1 METTSATSA
10 SQIQMDYMKL
20 LVTQLQNQNPLEPL
34 DNNDMAAQLAQFS
47 QLSQLENAN
56 SKLSTMQ
63 TSFESVLQSTNR
75 NYANSLLDKTVTF
88 FGKNE
93 STGEPVSIEGKVM
106 SVFNDPKTGESLLGV
121 KVGEGNN
128 ASEYT
133 LGIGAVVLVK
143 TQD

>member
-56 SKLSTMQ
+56 SKLSSMQ

-88 FGKNE
+88 FTEDKE
-93 STGEPVSIEGKVM
+93 TGAGVRTEGKVE
-106 SVFNDPKTGESLLGV
+106 SVFNDPATGDSLLGV
-121 KVGEGNN
+121 TVGEGDN
-128 ASEYT
+128 AQEYT
-133 LGIGAVVLVK
+133 LGLGAVLLVRNE
-143 TQD
+143 